1 MRILLNSETSS
12 TGGGGG
18 GSTSS
23 NEARIQLVIEAPDKK
38 NFDGITAAGTALAAL
53 ETQLKRVNETMQT
66 LGLKKFPDIG
76 KTVTDQTKGIADTAA
91 GIAKLT
97 SSLEELGKVKTKITK
112 GGELLG
118 GTVETKPF
126 STGTFQINDKG
137 QAEEVKTK
145 QDLLAQRKAWSKN
158 LSDQFKVEEQ
168 EQKSSDERWKAHAE
182 ETLREQ
188 SEFKRRRD
196 AINRQNDFPVTDA
209 DAALRRQ
216 QKIESEAQK
225 QRDDYTKWWEQQI
238 VKQDAIKKRSADAD
252 ARTDQRVVRDGV
264 KAQKEQQ
271 KSESDANKNAAAL
284 WRIRQ
289 ASRRSQA
296 DQDVRD
302 AEASRLRQEKAAK
315 WEERRGGTELRQD
328 LFTSSTQFSSDI
340 SGLSRSS
347 TPHQDRIQEAR
358 ARASK
363 AQREADAYERASHRA
378 HAAGRTEDAEKL
390 ALKHAKALETVAQA
404 NRHAANET
412 ARLNEHQ
419 RYIGKNML
427 QNVAHVTAWSAAV
440 GTLYGSLRVLKES
453 VGTMIELQ
461 YQQARLSVVMG
472 LSQSET
478 NGLTDDIL
486 RLAAAN
492 GRSGDDAMRAATQ
505 WARLGMT
512 KRQVAEATRVS
523 MVAANVAELTAAEA
537 TESLSSIMVTY
548 NLRAEQLNGVLGML
562 NQTSNTYNVTVGE
575 LLNGLERVSVVS
587 KQAGLSLAETQ
598 GIIGAAAGATGQ
610 TGANI
615 GNALKSFIGAVS
627 GEEGQKTLRSFGI
640 EPTAGGE
647 LKDMTQIIND
657 MYVAYQRMSAAEQ
670 RTMIFSAVGKNQAS
684 RVTAMLD
691 NYVKS
696 QVLAVNSLQN
706 LNSAGA
712 ENEVI
717 LSTMKAQLQGVITEW
732 MRFVSLQGKNL
743 GKIGTFGG
751 AVEENQASG
760 LMKAVSN
767 IGKLANTSGG
777 SLATTAALGVLTA
790 TLMRMGVASY
800 TASRGSAEWSQ
811 RGGVMKETARAVSSS
826 INDLRMTLIRA
837 AIPAANM
844 TTAMNNMSVA
854 GRRVAMVVGGLRL
867 AGIGILQM
875 AGGMAAATIVFGAF
889 NKVVEELMKLTGNDT
904 DQISERGDA
913 LADMANTAGR
923 AAESYA
929 TAARLFQ
936 TSADAIANS
945 ANPKGTM
952 SSILSQVSGLD
963 DAIPGVE
970 QRLKAASGSVVEF
983 TRVLNDLKLESK
995 GKQWL
1000 EQADSINKMNA
1011 SIAIYK
1017 AKLESLRAGEG
1028 VMTAG
1033 GRQKDIAEME
1043 NKIKQ
1048 AQDERFKTVQANQAR
1063 MKEEVKEQ
1071 FEQSVSGA
1079 AFLERQKILVSE
1091 ISDLYK
1097 ELGANSDHSTQQT
1110 LEIMRLDTMT
1120 GLYREQIGLL
1130 TARKKAA
1137 QDKLSE
1143 AFRADDPTVAIQGK
1157 VKLINEQID
1166 DAKARLLEEVQESS
1180 NRGVSRSG
1188 GGYYRAAD
1196 GSLRNRADDIREEIN
1211 RLQNQRQKL
1220 TKSITERQNN
1230 DTLRQQINADAQ
1242 AITNLN
1248 KSLQEAEARRKALN
1262 DQEERALRLAESRF
1276 RIQTYSSLEK
1286 TAIEASATGED
1297 EFDKWESRQNYLR
1310 SRLDA
1315 FSSEDATQG
1324 QRLQALA
1331 QANELMNS
1339 GADALTKQAE
1349 LEGKAKQH
1357 AIDRT
1362 KEYRKQ
1368 LMMMGP
1374 GELLRDLA
1382 IRKMAPNMTGGQL
1395 LAMSPDARRQYE
1407 AMTGH
1412 DAQSREMSDA
1422 IAKFKALGITPESAI
1437 REKKDIIRRTRDA
1450 ILPGMDSGIRDA
1462 LKGTAVEVVAGLEVK
1477 TMNVTAGN
1485 VNLNAGG
1492 GGVPGRASGGPV
1504 EKGKTYIVGEKGPE
1518 LVKMGGAGTVIP
1530 NNKIAGS
1537 KMPVSWEK
1545 LNYMRQIGLGNS
1557 MSKFPNSFEEISDY
1571 AGKSRGAA
1579 LKNRGF
1585 GSESFGAIGKWL
1597 GRFAGAYAFVKAAN
1611 RSMEGEEGVSVRQ
1624 LLSGGISAA
1633 FMFGKGAAM
1642 LSNPFVMAA
1651 GLTQSG
1657 AEWAE
1662 EEMQQNRM
1670 QHKHYSDILNS
1681 GQSISDYYKYG
1692 IKGEVPP
1699 SQSAANAFGINEPN
1713 IGPLA
1718 KNPVSDFKLQE
1729 IEPKTNSDTRPEGE
1743 AGIAITRGIERY
1755 SIPSRRNQKNNRNIQ
1770 PIYRPPPGKPA
1781 AAPVKPVA
1789 KPVAFDNPS
1798 SSGQGQGGG
1807 SFPAVMA
1814 AASAA
1819 VGAFSGAISAATANV
1834 SMFSQA
1840 LTQAMAN
1847 LTPKTAFASPPM
1859 NADNPFA

>member
-1 MRILLNSETSS
+1 MENDIAKRM
-12 TGGGGG
+12 
-18 GSTSS
+18 
-23 NEARIQLVIEAPDKK
+23 
-38 NFDGITAAGTALAAL
+38 ALADKEKERQRKEAL
-53 ETQLKRVNETMQT
+53 
-66 LGLKKFPDIG
+66 
-76 KTVTDQTKGIADTAA
+76 
-91 GIAKLT
+91 
-97 SSLEELGKVKTKITK
+97 S
-112 GGELLG
+112 
-118 GTVETKPF
+118 
-126 STGTFQINDKG
+126 
-137 QAEEVKTK
+137 QAERDADHQVKIDQAEAK
-145 QDLLAQRKAWSKN
+145 QILAQRKIA
-158 LSDQFKVEEQ
+158 LYEQ
-168 EQKSSDERWKAHAE
+168 AKMADEKA
-182 ETLREQ
+182 
-188 SEFKRRRD
+188 K
-196 AINRQNDFPVTDA
+196 TDA
-209 DAALRRQ
+209 
-216 QKIESEAQK
+216 
-225 QRDDYTKWWEQQI
+225 
-238 VKQDAIKKRSADAD
+238 
-252 ARTDQRVVRDGV
+252 RVVNDGV
-264 KAQKEQQ
+264 KAQQEQR
-271 KSESDANKNAAAL
+271 KNEADANKNAAAL

-296 DQDVRD
+296 EQDARD
-302 AEASRLRQEKAAK
+302 AEASRLRREKAAK
-315 WEERRGGTELRQD
+315 WDERRGGTELREE
-328 LFTSSTQFSSDI
+328 LFTSSLQYSTDI

-358 ARASK
+358 ARADK
-363 AQREADAYERASHRA
+363 AQREADAYERASQRA
-378 HAAGRTEDAEKL
+378 HASGRTEDAEKL

-537 TESLSSIMVTY
+537 TESLSSLMVTY

-670 RTMIFSAVGKNQAS
+670 RTMIFSTVGKNQAS

-732 MRFVSLQGKNL
+732 MRFVALQGKHA

-751 AVEENQASG
+751 VVEDNQASG

-777 SLATTAALGVLTA
+777 SWATTAALGVLTA

-811 RGGVMKETARAVSSS
+811 RGGVMKETAKAVSSS

-875 AGGMAAATIVFGAF
+875 AGGMAAATVVFGAF
-889 NKVVEELMKLTGNDT
+889 NKVVEELMKLTGNDA

-1043 NKIKQ
+1043 KKIKQ

-1063 MKEEVKEQ
+1063 MKDEVKEQ
-1071 FEQSVSGA
+1071 FEQSVNGA

-1143 AFRADDPTVAIQGK
+1143 AFKADDPTVAIQGK
-1157 VKLINEQID
+1157 VKLINDQID
-1166 DAKARLLEEVQESS
+1166 DAKARLLEQIQESS

-1196 GSLRNRADDIREEIN
+1196 GSLRNRADDIREEIS
-1211 RLQNQRQKL
+1211 RLKNQRERL

-1230 DTLRQQINADAQ
+1230 DPLRQQINADSQ
-1242 AITNLN
+1242 AIASLN
-1248 KSLQEAEARRKALN
+1248 KNLQEAEARRKALN

-1297 EFDKWESRQNYLR
+1297 EFDKWQSQQNYLR
-1310 SRLDA
+1310 SRLGA

-1331 QANELMNS
+1331 QANALINS
-1339 GADALTKQAE
+1339 GADALTKQKE
-1349 LEGKAKQH
+1349 LEGQLTRH
-1357 AIDRT
+1357 ATDRT

-1374 GELLRDLA
+1374 GELLRELA
-1382 IRKMAPNMTGGQL
+1382 ISKMAPNMTGGQL
-1395 LAMSPDARRQYE
+1395 LAMSPEARGRKM
-1407 AMTGH
+1407 AMAGN
-1412 DAQSREMSDA
+1412 DPQSREMAAA
-1422 IAKFKALGITPESAI
+1422 IAKFKALGLTPETVI
-1437 REKKDIIRRTRDA
+1437 GEKKDITRRTRDV
-1450 ILPGMDSGIRDA
+1450 ILPGLDKDVRDA
-1462 LKGTAVEVVAGLEVK
+1462 LTGTAGEVVAGLEVK
-1477 TMNVTAGN
+1477 TMNVNAGN
-1485 VNLNAGG
+1485 VNLNAG

-1504 EKGKTYIVGEKGPE
+1504 EKGKTYMVGEKGPE
-1518 LVKMGGAGTVIP
+1518 TFVPKQDGTILAAGSLMSLIANKRALTFADVQNKDTGLRGWDLLNKLRANPDQNRVRAGNVAARISQYAGQTLSGAKQVQSMSDIVKGVGAGISKSFISGAPMSAVGVG
-1530 NNKIAGS
+1530 IAG
-1537 KMPVSWEK
+1537 
-1545 LNYMRQIGLGNS
+1545 LDA
-1557 MSKFPNSFEEISDY
+1557 ISDIQSNKWDELQ
-1571 AGKSRGAA
+1571 AREGIERGI
-1579 LKNRGF
+1579 KKHNRG
-1585 GSESFGAIGKWL
+1585 
-1597 GRFAGAYAFVKAAN
+1597 
-1611 RSMEGEEGVSVRQ
+1611 
-1624 LLSGGISAA
+1624 
-1633 FMFGKGAAM
+1633 
-1642 LSNPFVMAA
+1642 
-1651 GLTQSG
+1651 
-1657 AEWAE
+1657 
-1662 EEMQQNRM
+1662 
-1670 QHKHYSDILNS
+1670 SDDIASRL
-1681 GQSISDYYKYG
+1681 
-1692 IKGEVPP
+1692 E
-1699 SQSAANAFGINEPN
+1699 INEPN
-1713 IGPLA
+1713 VGGVA
-1718 KNPVSDFKLQE
+1718 KNPVSDFKIPEIDPDDSPTGQE
-1729 IEPKTNSDTRPEGE
+1729 GVEGSN
-1743 AGIAITRGIERY
+1743 ALRRY
-1755 SIPSRRNQKNNRNIQ
+1755 SIPFRRNQKTNRNIQ
-1770 PIYRPPPGKPA
+1770 PIYRPPPAKPA
-1781 AAPVKPVA
+1781 AAPAKPVA